1 MVTDL
6 CRGCLAH
13 SCVASC
19 KRNAIVIDEH
29 QHAHIDKSKCVE
41 CGRCAKACQ
50 YSAIHNFQRPCERAC
65 KVNAISMAPGGEAA
79 IDYEKCINCG
89 ACVYHCPF
97 GATVDVSSIVSVI
110 REIMAAEEKGEDEKV
125 IAIVAP
131 SIASQFLYASLGQ
144 VITGIKELGFD
155 EVLEVAVGA
164 EMVAYKEGLELK
176 RKGIPHFLLLPG
188 VCQVY
193 RDQTPDH
200 GGAYIS

>member
-1 MVTDL
+1 MHISIRANVWNAEDALRPASTVPYITFRDRA
-6 CRGCLAH
+6 RG
-13 SCVASC
+13 
-19 KRNAIVIDEH
+19 
-29 QHAHIDKSKCVE
+29 Q
-41 CGRCAKACQ
+41 
-50 YSAIHNFQRPCERAC
+50 C
-65 KVNAISMAPGGEAA
+65 KVNGHIHGAPGGEAA

-176 RKGIPHFLLLPG
+176 EKGFLTSSCCPAFVKYIETKHPTMVSIYLTT
-188 VCQVY
+188 Y
-193 RDQTPDH
+193 RRWPNLQ
-200 GGAYIS
+200 SM

>member
-1 MVTDL
+1 MWNAEDALRPASTVPYITFRDRA
-6 CRGCLAH
+6 RG
-13 SCVASC
+13 
-19 KRNAIVIDEH
+19 
-29 QHAHIDKSKCVE
+29 
-41 CGRCAKACQ
+41 
-50 YSAIHNFQRPCERAC
+50 RARI
-65 KVNAISMAPGGEAA
+65 NAISMAPGGEAA

-176 RKGIPHFLLLPG
+176 EKGFLTSSCCPAF
-188 VCQVY
+188 VKYIETKHPTMVE
-193 RDQTPDH
+193 P
-200 GGAYIS
+200 YISQLIADGRTCKACEEA